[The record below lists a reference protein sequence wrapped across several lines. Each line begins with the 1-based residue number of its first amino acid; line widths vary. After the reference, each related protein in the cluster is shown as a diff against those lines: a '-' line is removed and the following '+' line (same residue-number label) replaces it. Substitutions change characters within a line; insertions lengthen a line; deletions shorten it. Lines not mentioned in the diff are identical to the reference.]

1 MSLLRIAFCTALSAA
16 LLNPLL
22 IPEALAQQ
30 TASASSTPSTSQA
43 VGQWDT
49 GQPMDGQWHF
59 AFTPYLWFA
68 GMHGT
73 TGVRGFNTSVQAS
86 PRDLLSH
93 FDIGLMG
100 ATSLRKN
107 RLVMP
112 VDLMWIRLSDSRS
125 LPENPIQF
133 TSIDFRAGQFLLT
146 PEAGYRI
153 VDKWNFK
160 VDALAGLRYWHL
172 SQSLK
177 FIPPVMNGVSASQ
190 DWVDALGGARLQMFV
205 TPKLSIVIAGDAG
218 GGAATP
224 DYEAM
229 GLVGWKVKKCTTLQ
243 AGWRYL
249 HVHYRNNN
257 NLFLYDTTIAGGL
270 VGATFTF
277 K

>member
-1 MSLLRIAFCTALSAA
+1 MSFRRITFCTALSTA
-16 LLNPLL
+16 LLNLL
-22 IPEALAQQ
+22 LVPKAPAQQ
-30 TASASSTPSTSQA
+30 NASASNTSSASQPA
-43 VGQWDT
+43 GQWDT
-49 GQPMDGQWHF
+49 GDSMDGRWHL

-68 GMHGT
+68 GVHGT

-100 ATSLRKN
+100 ASTMRKN
-107 RLVMP
+107 HLVMP
-112 VDLMWIRLSDSRS
+112 LDFMWIRLSDNRS
-125 LPENPIQF
+125 LPENSTRF

-172 SQSLK
+172 SQKLN
-177 FIPPVMNGVSASQ
+177 FNPPVMNGVSGSQ
-190 DWVDALGGARLQMFV
+190 DWVDALGGARFQMFV
-205 TPKLSIVIAGDAG
+205 TPKLSMVVAGNAG
-218 GGAATP
+218 GGAAAP
-224 DYEAM
+224 DYEVI

-249 HVHYRNNN
+249 DVHYRNNS
-257 NLFLYDTTIAGGL
+257 NLFLYDTIIAGGL